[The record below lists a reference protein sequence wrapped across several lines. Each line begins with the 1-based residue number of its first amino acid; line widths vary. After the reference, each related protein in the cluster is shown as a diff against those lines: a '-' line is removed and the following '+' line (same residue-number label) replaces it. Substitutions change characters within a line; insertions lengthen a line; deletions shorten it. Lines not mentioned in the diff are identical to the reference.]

1 MNRTDY
7 PMTTLPTL
15 PSGARITPEFQEELH
30 TLYRELH
37 GMPEL
42 SMQEHQTAALII
54 ARMKG
59 LGYETFVSG
68 GTGVVA
74 IMVNGDG
81 PVVGFRADTDGL
93 PVAEETGLEYAS
105 SARGTLPDGT
115 EVPVMHACGHDTH
128 ITCAIG
134 AATLLAGSRDTW
146 SGTVVFL
153 FQPGEETAE
162 GAFAM
167 VADGLWDRAPA
178 PEVIFGQHVW
188 SGRTGEVEVSTGP
201 AMAMAD
207 SWRVTVHGRGGHGSR
222 PEETIDPVLLA
233 AHMVVRIQSIV
244 SREVHPQNSVVVTI
258 ASFHAGVKENIIPG
272 KAEFTVNVRNLDV
285 GVREKVLAALR
296 RVIAAEARAS
306 GAPEPEIL
314 EMYTFPLLFND
325 PEATEAL
332 KTALAAVLGKDKII
346 DRPAQ
351 MGSEDFGHL
360 PDAIGV
366 PGVYWFFGGMP
377 HELVNGDI
385 PVPSNHSAFFAP
397 VIEPTLTTGVTA
409 AFTAI
414 MSRVGTQRGSADPT
428 KIL

>member
-1 MNRTDY
+1 
-7 PMTTLPTL
+7 MTTLPTL
-15 PSGARITPEFQEELH
+15 PGGARITPEFQEELH

-74 IMVNGDG
+74 IMLNGDG

-93 PVAEETGLEYAS
+93 PVAEDTGLEYAS

-115 EVPVMHACGHDTH
+115 EVPIMHACGHDTH
-128 ITCAIG
+128 ITSAIG

-162 GAFAM
+162 GAVAM
-167 VADGLWDRAPA
+167 VADGLWDRAPT

-258 ASFHAGVKENIIPG
+258 ASFHAGVKENIIPA

-306 GAPEPEIL
+306 GAPEPEIK

-377 HELVNGDI
+377 DELVNGDV
-385 PVPSNHSAFFAP
+385 PVPSNHSPFFAP
-397 VIEPTLTTGVTA
+397 VIEPTLTTGVAA

-414 MSRVGTQRGSADPT
+414 MSRVGTQA
-428 KIL
+428 

>member
-1 MNRTDY
+1 MTNGTEY
-7 PMTTLPTL
+7 QMTTLPG
-15 PSGARITPEFQEELH
+15 GARITPEFQEELH

-74 IMVNGDG
+74 IMLNGDG

-93 PVAEETGLEYAS
+93 PVAEDTGLEYAS

-128 ITCAIG
+128 ITSAIG

-162 GAFAM
+162 GAVAM

-178 PEVIFGQHVW
+178 PEVIFGQHVS

-258 ASFHAGVKENIIPG
+258 ASFHAGVKENIIPA

-306 GAPEPEIL
+306 GAPEPEIK

-346 DRPAQ
+346 DRPAE

-377 HELVNGDI
+377 DELVNGDV
-385 PVPSNHSAFFAP
+385 PVPSNHSPFFAP

-414 MSRVGTQRGSADPT
+414 MSRVGTQV
-428 KIL
+428 

>member
-1 MNRTDY
+1 
-7 PMTTLPTL
+7 MTTLPTL
-15 PSGARITPEFQEELH
+15 PGGARITPEFQEELH

-68 GTGVVA
+68 GTGMVA
-74 IMVNGDG
+74 IMLNGDG

-93 PVAEETGLEYAS
+93 PVAEDTGLEYAS

-115 EVPVMHACGHDTH
+115 EVPIMHACGHDTH
-128 ITCAIG
+128 ITSAIG

-162 GAFAM
+162 GAVAM
-167 VADGLWDRAPA
+167 IADGLWDRAPT

-258 ASFHAGVKENIIPG
+258 ASFHAGVKENIIPA

-306 GAPEPEIL
+306 GAPEPEIK

-377 HELVNGDI
+377 DELVNGDV
-385 PVPSNHSAFFAP
+385 PVPSNHSPFFAP
-397 VIEPTLTTGVTA
+397 VIEPTLTTGVAA

-414 MSRVGTQRGSADPT
+414 MSRVGTQA
-428 KIL
+428 